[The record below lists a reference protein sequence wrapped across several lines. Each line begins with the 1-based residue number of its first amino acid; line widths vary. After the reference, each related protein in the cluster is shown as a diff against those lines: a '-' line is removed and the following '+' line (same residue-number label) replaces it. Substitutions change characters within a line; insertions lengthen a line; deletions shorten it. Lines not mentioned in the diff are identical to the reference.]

1 MTEERR
7 CAACG
12 ERIVSLAWCVRISV
26 GVGSEKRERLYC
38 GSDCLVQGEQGPADE
53 AARYWDTVEFQPGV
67 PHA

>member
-26 GVGSEKRERLYC
+26 GVGSEKRERFYC
-38 GSDCLVQGEQGPADE
+38 GSDCLVQGEQGLA
-53 AARYWDTVEFQPGV
+53 
-67 PHA
+67 